1 MIKAGDLVLC
11 IDDDWTDPGRL
22 ESMVSRV
29 HVKLAPKKGTV
40 WLVTGVGHTASA
52 PGVTYLRLEGKADD
66 AWFNEEYFHPL
77 TMREFFALR
86 SAQRES
92 AQ

>member
-40 WLVTGVGHTASA
+40 WLVTGVGHNARA
-52 PGVTYLRLEGKADD
+52 
-66 AWFNEEYFHPL
+66 
-77 TMREFFALR
+77 R
-86 SAQRES
+86 SDRPCDLPVDPDRDPVPQMA
-92 AQ
+92 